1 MLCPRSITF
10 TIPGKPGVLV
20 RAEEDAGNIV
30 FTVDV
35 LDSATLTGD
44 LRALFFH
51 MDEKF
56 LAGLTVSGGG
66 GAITESQV
74 RANSVIDLG
83 NGANMLG
90 QAKPFDIGVEFGT
103 EGIGKG
109 DDLSGP
115 ITFTLDAAQ
124 DLTLDSIAH
133 DEFGARVNSI
143 GRPGRNRNDSEKITF
158 VAPAAPDA
166 NPDSGKT
173 HEDVPVQIAVLAN
186 DTDADLDQLTV
197 HEVSDPLHGTA
208 TISADG
214 KTVIFTPDEDWSGTD
229 TFEYCVSDGNGGED
243 SAVVTVTVIPVAD
256 PPDIVVEVLEP
267 EPNDGVD
274 IIRLKIIA
282 TQSDADGSEF
292 IDRIELTGIPA
303 GVVLGTDGNLN
314 PAGQPD
320 QHVEFITL
328 QVPTT
333 GDFKFDLG
341 VTAYSQEEGDGDPDE
356 ASATVT
362 KTIEVDTNSTSQKL
376 TFGTQGQ
383 SIWGTGSG
391 APVDYE
397 KFIGINEH
405 FTPDETFVVPLILF
419 GIPFPP
425 AVDVEV
431 EADVTLKF
439 GLNAKVHLQAGD
451 INATLPITVTMNTIY
466 NKTSDS
472 LQFVPSFA
480 LDQGAFF
487 NTTGPE
493 GSFSLDM
500 ITKFLFSASISSSLD
515 LTGLTDLNFT
525 LPSFNETQPL
535 FTFNSADASFTFP
548 KPPAPPIAGVSI
560 DVAWPHISSQSSQ
573 VSGSEVTSHG
583 FSNNFLQLNL
593 DVDELAA
600 TLFPLLRGV
609 FDASPGDPDNFEW
622 LDIDIN
628 GGLNILQDFK
638 LLVEKLVG
646 TLRFENNTTQT
657 FDMMNGLLLR
667 HASALDSDR
676 DGLVEFA
683 LGLTP
688 DVSLDNST
696 QLGFNVGGT
705 IALLKNVPF
714 VDDTL
719 FEAGDKVDLGGL
731 EIFGDKFAV
740 QGFNTQDFLFAA

>member
-1 MLCPRSITF
+1 M
-10 TIPGKPGVLV
+10 
-20 RAEEDAGNIV
+20 
-30 FTVDV
+30 

-56 LAGLTVSGGG
+56 LSGLTISGGG

-90 QAKPFDIGVEFGT
+90 QAKPFDIAVEFGT

-124 DLTLDSIAH
+124 DITLDSIAH
-133 DEFGARVNSI
+133 LEFGARVNSV
-143 GRPGRNRNDSEKITF
+143 GASGGKRRDSEKITF
-158 VAPAAPDA
+158 IAPAAPDA
-166 NPDSGKT
+166 QADSGTT
-173 HEDVPVQIAVLAN
+173 HEDVAVQLAVLAN
-186 DTDADLDQLTV
+186 DTDADGDTLSV

-267 EPNDGVD
+267 QANDGVD

-303 GVVLGTDGNLN
+303 GVVLGSDGNLD

-333 GDFKFDLG
+333 GDFKLDLG
-341 VTAYSQEEGDGDPDE
+341 VTAYSQEEGNGDPDE

-362 KTIEVDTNSTSQKL
+362 KTIEVDTNSTSQKV
-376 TFGTQGQ
+376 TFETQGQ

-397 KFIGINEH
+397 KFIGIDGH
-405 FTPDETFVVPLILF
+405 FTPDESFIVPTGIPLPPVVP
-419 GIPFPP
+419 
-425 AVDVEV
+425 VDVS
-431 EADVTLKF
+431 ADVTVKF

-451 INATLPITVTMNTIY
+451 LDATLPVNVTMNTIY
-466 NKTSDS
+466 NKTTDS

-480 LDQGAFF
+480 LDRTAFF
-487 NTTGPE
+487 DTSGPE
-493 GSFSLDM
+493 GYFALEA
-500 ITKFLFSASISSSLD
+500 IAKFLFSASISSPLD
-515 LTGLTDLNFT
+515 FTGLTDLNFT
-525 LPSFNETQPL
+525 LPSFDERETL
-535 FTFNSADASFTFP
+535 FTFDSADGIEYAPEQGEDGRGKLVHVEVELQEVVARPVGGHLAS
-548 KPPAPPIAGVSI
+548 G
-560 DVAWPHISSQSSQ
+560 
-573 VSGSEVTSHG
+573 
-583 FSNNFLQLNL
+583 N
-593 DVDELAA
+593 LAA
-600 TLFPLLRGV
+600 L
-609 FDASPGDPDNFEW
+609 
-622 LDIDIN
+622 
-628 GGLNILQDFK
+628 
-638 LLVEKLVG
+638 
-646 TLRFENNTTQT
+646 
-657 FDMMNGLLLR
+657 
-667 HASALDSDR
+667 
-676 DGLVEFA
+676 
-683 LGLTP
+683 
-688 DVSLDNST
+688 
-696 QLGFNVGGT
+696 
-705 IALLKNVPF
+705 
-714 VDDTL
+714 
-719 FEAGDKVDLGGL
+719 
-731 EIFGDKFAV
+731 
-740 QGFNTQDFLFAA
+740 